1 MTILSQC
8 TYNTGRVGSPLG
20 GMKMNRL
27 RELRIKAD
35 MTLDDIQKQ
44 TGINRGT
51 YNNYETGKTEP
62 KLKTALSLANFFHV
76 TPQYLV
82 GWTDDPRA

>member
-1 MTILSQC
+1 
-8 TYNTGRVGSPLG
+8 
-20 GMKMNRL
+20 
-27 RELRIKAD
+27 

>member
-1 MTILSQC
+1 
-8 TYNTGRVGSPLG
+8 
-20 GMKMNRL
+20 MNRL
-27 RELRIKAD
+27 RELRQGNNL
-35 MTLDDIQKQ
+35 TLDDIQKQ
-44 TGINRGT
+44 TGINRAT

-62 KLKTALSLANFFHV
+62 GLSVCQKLADYFNV

>member
-1 MTILSQC
+1 
-8 TYNTGRVGSPLG
+8 
-20 GMKMNRL
+20 MNRL
-27 RELRIKAD
+27 RELRQRNNL
-35 MTLDDIQKQ
+35 TLDDIQKQ